1 MTINLIHSSFSFLP
15 FAKETPQLMNSL
27 EEKKKK
33 NFKKTKDKTEV
44 WSSGLI
50 HAVERRGGWQGSK
63 QATPEESAWRVI

>member
-1 MTINLIHSSFSFLP
+1 MTINLIHSSLSCLLL
-15 FAKETPQLMNSL
+15 KKHLNLMNSL
-27 EEKKKK
+27 EGTKKK

-63 QATPEESAWRVI
+63 QATPEESACRVI

>member
-27 EEKKKK
+27 EEKK
-33 NFKKTKDKTEV
+33 NLKKTKDKTEV

-50 HAVERRGGWQGSK
+50 HAV
-63 QATPEESAWRVI
+63 